1 MLGRILATRTF
12 QWSPGRNGCDFGL
25 SNLIDRLAGEP
36 GVVRDLE
43 ARVEALEAERDQC
56 YAAALEALR
65 AWMDLGLGKEG

>member
-1 MLGRILATRTF
+1 
-12 QWSPGRNGCDFGL
+12 
-25 SNLIDRLAGEP
+25 
-36 GVVRDLE
+36 VVRDLE